1 MKEVIDYL
9 FCNTDDSYKK
19 FHSNLVSNTKYEI
32 LGVKTPL
39 LKKFAKELALNNE
52 KAYSFI
58 NEKHVY
64 YEEVAIHSF
73 VIANLKVPIKE
84 KIKLIKKFIPQID
97 NWAICDGFVSS
108 LKIFKNEQQLA
119 YNLFCNY
126 IISKETYIKRFAVVL
141 ALDYLLNKVYTS
153 MVLDDILQIKSN
165 EYYVNMAISWFICE
179 LVIKDYDKGVSVLK
193 SKTLPPFV
201 QNKAISKINDSYRI
215 TKENKL
221 YLKTFKI

>member
-1 MKEVIDYL
+1 MKEVLDYL
-9 FCNTDDSYKK
+9 FCNTDDSYKN

-39 LKKFAKELALNNE
+39 LKNFAKELALNNE

-73 VIANLKVPIKE
+73 VIANIKAPISE

-126 IISKETYIKRFAVVL
+126 IISKETYIKRFAIVL

-153 MVLDDILQIKSN
+153 MVLDNILQIKSN

-179 LVIKDYDKGVSVLK
+179 LVIKDFDKGVSVLK